1 MISASPSS
9 LSYEDEHGSIPIYT
23 AADNFKSVPYVPLLA
38 KEGVKHNVGG
48 EDGRGGLL
56 FVYNDGNTTLET
68 LVDGFYDGNPI
79 RDLNDCHDKACV
91 DAMKELKE
99 ENLFTKDDIKNHG
112 LLYKT
117 CDTQGTRQRFDF
129 LCDWCPDGMKNDQ
142 YRHLPIIH
150 SVITYD
156 PIEYFAM
163 FLKAATKHH
172 SIEASLLFQ
181 TDNDGTTACERAFKM
196 YGKNETMQVIGNC
209 IPFDDPQIPILH
221 HVAKH
226 APQLMNDFIIR
237 YVSAAYLRDSDG
249 RNLDQAM
256 LASGKMTFQNDGS
269 YFVRLS
275 DDQVREIDPATD
287 LYPCMV
293 AASGETS
300 DLSAVFVLL
309 RRNPSLVRGGNID
322 DANTNKRRS
331 TRTRSSVKRSKQK

>member
-1 MISASPSS
+1 
-9 LSYEDEHGSIPIYT
+9 
-23 AADNFKSVPYVPLLA
+23 
-38 KEGVKHNVGG
+38 
-48 EDGRGGLL
+48 
-56 FVYNDGNTTLET
+56 
-68 LVDGFYDGNPI
+68 
-79 RDLNDCHDKACV
+79 
-91 DAMKELKE
+91 
-99 ENLFTKDDIKNHG
+99 
-112 LLYKT
+112 
-117 CDTQGTRQRFDF
+117 
-129 LCDWCPDGMKNDQ
+129 
-142 YRHLPIIH
+142 
-150 SVITYD
+150 
-156 PIEYFAM
+156 
-163 FLKAATKHH
+163 
-172 SIEASLLFQ
+172 
-181 TDNDGTTACERAFKM
+181 
-196 YGKNETMQVIGNC
+196 MQVIGNC

-226 APQLMNDFIIR
+226 APQLMNNFIIR

-256 LASGKMTFQNDGS
+256 LASGKMTFENDGS